1 MKKLL
6 LLVLAILPITL
17 FAQFTTINPD
27 TVCINN
33 PSATYQVPNTP
44 NYTYVWSVA
53 APGVLTAGQG
63 TNEITVDW
71 SAAPAGGPIVDAISV
86 YATTPAGCD
95 GPPIT
100 MNVFILEILPII
112 LPLDFCEGDPCE
124 DLVATP
130 AGGVF
135 SGPNIVNGQYCP
147 QTAGTET
154 VTYTIT
160 EAGCTFTA
168 TADMTVYPIPV
179 LDDIFHD

>member
-53 APGVLTAGQG
+53 APGVLTTGQG
-63 TNEITVDW
+63 TNAITVDW
-71 SAAPAGGPIVDAISV
+71 SAAPAGPIVDAVSV

-100 MNVFILEILPII
+100 MNVFILEILPVVT
-112 LPLDFCEGDPCE
+112 PLDFCEGDPCE

-135 SGPNIVNGQYCP
+135 TGPNIVNGQYCP

-179 LDDIFHD
+179 LDNISHD

>member
-1 MKKLL
+1 MKKILL
-6 LLVLAILPITL
+6 LLSFLLPITL

-53 APGVLTAGQG
+53 APGVLTTGQG

-100 MNVFILEILPII
+100 MNVFILEILPIV

-135 SGPNIVNGQYCP
+135 TGSNIVNGQYCP

-168 TADMTVYPIPV
+168 TSDMTVYPIPV

>member
-44 NYTYVWSVA
+44 NYTYVWSVS

-100 MNVFILEILPII
+100 MNVFILEILPIV

>member
-1 MKKLL
+1 MKKLIIF
-6 LLVLAILPITL
+6 LLVFLPVTL
-17 FAQFTTINPD
+17 LAQFTTINPD
-27 TVCINN
+27 TVCINS
-33 PSATYQVPNTP
+33 PFSTYQVPNTP
-44 NYTYVWSVA
+44 NYTYNWTVS
-53 APGVLTAGQG
+53 APGVLTTGQG

-71 SAAPAGGPIVDAISV
+71 SSAPAGSIPNGISV
-86 YATTPAGCD
+86 YASTPAGCD

-100 MNVFILEILPII
+100 MNVFILEILPIV

-135 SGPNIVNGQYCP
+135 TGPNIVNGQYCP

-179 LDDIFHD
+179 LDDISHD

>member
-1 MKKLL
+1 MKKILL
-6 LLVLAILPITL
+6 LLSFLLPITL

-33 PSATYQVPNTP
+33 PFSVYQVPSTP
-44 NYTYVWSVA
+44 NYTYVWTVSV
-53 APGVLTAGQG
+53 PGVLTSGQG

-71 SAAPAGGPIVDAISV
+71 SAAPAGPIPNGISV

-100 MNVFILEILPII
+100 MNVFILEILPVVT
-112 LPLDFCEGDPCE
+112 PLVFCEGDPCE

-179 LDDIFHD
+179 LDNISHD

>member
-6 LLVLAILPITL
+6 LLVLAILPISL

-100 MNVFILEILPII
+100 MNVFILEILPIV

>member
-27 TVCINN
+27 TVCIND
-33 PSATYQVPNTP
+33 PFATYQVPNTP
-44 NYTYVWSVA
+44 NYTYVWSVS
-53 APGVLTAGQG
+53 APGILTSGQG

-100 MNVFILEILPII
+100 MNVFILEINPVVT
-112 LPLDFCEGDPCE
+112 PLVFCEGDPCE

-147 QTAGTET
+147 QTEGTET

-179 LDDIFHD
+179 LDNISHD

>member
-1 MKKLL
+1 MKKIIIL
-6 LLVLAILPITL
+6 LLVFLPVTL
-17 FAQFTTINPD
+17 LAQFTTINPD
-27 TVCINN
+27 TVCINS
-33 PSATYQVPNTP
+33 PFATYQVSNTP

-53 APGVLTAGQG
+53 TPGVLTTGQG
-63 TNEITVDW
+63 TNLITVDW
-71 SAAPAGGPIVDAISV
+71 SAAPAGSISNGV
-86 YATTPAGCD
+86 TVFATTPAGCD

-100 MNVFILEILPII
+100 MNVFILEILPIV

-130 AGGVF
+130 TGGVF
-135 SGPNIVNGQYCP
+135 TGPNIFNGQYCP
-147 QTAGTET
+147 QIAGTET

-179 LDDIFHD
+179 LDNISHD

>member
-44 NYTYVWSVA
+44 NYNYVWSVA
-53 APGVLTAGQG
+53 APGVLTTGQG
-63 TNEITVDW
+63 TNAITVDW

-100 MNVFILEILPII
+100 MNVFILEILPIV

-154 VTYTIT
+154 VAYTIT

>member
-6 LLVLAILPITL
+6 LLVLVILPITL

-33 PSATYQVPNTP
+33 PFSVYQVPSTP
-44 NYTYVWSVA
+44 NYTYVWTVS
-53 APGVLTAGQG
+53 APGVLTLGQG

-71 SAAPAGGPIVDAISV
+71 SSAPAGPIPNGISV

-95 GPPIT
+95 VPPIT
-100 MNVFILEILPII
+100 MNVFILEILPVVT
-112 LPLDFCEGDPCE
+112 PLDFCEGDPCE

-130 AGGVF
+130 TGGVF
-135 SGPNIVNGQYCP
+135 TGPNIVNGQYCP

-179 LDDIFHD
+179 LDDISHD

>member
-1 MKKLL
+1 MKKILL
-6 LLVLAILPITL
+6 LLSFLLPITL

-27 TVCINN
+27 TVCINS
-33 PSATYQVPNTP
+33 PFATYQVVNTP
-44 NYTYVWSVA
+44 NYTYTWTVSS
-53 APGVLTAGQG
+53 PGVLTSGQG

-71 SAAPAGGPIVDAISV
+71 SSAPAGLITDGVSV
-86 YATTPAGCD
+86 FATTPAGCD

-100 MNVFILEILPII
+100 MNVFILELNPVVT
-112 LPLDFCEGDPCE
+112 PLVFCEGDPCE

-130 AGGVF
+130 AGGIF
-135 SGPNIVNGQYCP
+135 TGPNIVNGQYCP

-179 LDDIFHD
+179 LDNISHD

>member
-1 MKKLL
+1 MKKLIIF
-6 LLVLAILPITL
+6 LLVFLPVTL
-17 FAQFTTINPD
+17 LAQFTTINPD
-27 TVCINN
+27 TVCINS
-33 PSATYQVPNTP
+33 PFSTYQVPNTP
-44 NYTYVWSVA
+44 NYTYNWTVS
-53 APGVLTAGQG
+53 APGVLTTGQG

-71 SAAPAGGPIVDAISV
+71 SSAPAGSIPNGISV
-86 YATTPAGCD
+86 YASTPAGCD

-100 MNVFILEILPII
+100 MNVFILEILPIV

-130 AGGVF
+130 VGGVF
-135 SGPNIVNGQYCP
+135 TGPNIVNGQYCP

-179 LDDIFHD
+179 LDDISHD

>member
-44 NYTYVWSVA
+44 NYTYNWTVS
-53 APGVLTAGQG
+53 APGVLTSGQG

-71 SAAPAGGPIVDAISV
+71 SAAPAGGPIVDAVSV

-100 MNVFILEILPII
+100 MNVFILEILPIV